1 MVYSSRINLR
11 LLVKEEQVLDEHQAP
26 LEKGYKIGQPANY

>member
-1 MVYSSRINLR
+1 
-11 LLVKEEQVLDEHQAP
+11 VKEEQVLDEHQAP